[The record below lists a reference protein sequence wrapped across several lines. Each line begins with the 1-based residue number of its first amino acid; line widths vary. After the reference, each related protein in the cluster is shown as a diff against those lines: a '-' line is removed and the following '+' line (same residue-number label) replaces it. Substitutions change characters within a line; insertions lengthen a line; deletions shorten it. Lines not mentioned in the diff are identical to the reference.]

1 MSEILSS
8 PETWLALALLV
19 VVGVL
24 LWKGLAPIVASLD
37 RRAERIGG
45 AIAEAE
51 TLREEAEKMLA
62 DYKRRQREALGEAE
76 HILAHARAE
85 TERIAVQAGRNLE
98 AQIERH
104 EQLAL
109 ARIAQA
115 EQAAVAAVRNQAV
128 DLAIAASAVV
138 LRQELDEKRSAELID
153 RSLAEVASKL
163 N

>member
-8 PETWLALALLV
+8 PETWLALALLT

-24 LWKGLAPIVASLD
+24 LWKGLAPIFASLD

-51 TLREEAEKMLA
+51 MLREEAEKTLA

-76 HILAHARAE
+76 HILEHARAE
-85 TERIAVQAGRNLE
+85 AERIAEQAGRDLE
-98 AQIERH
+98 AQVKRH

-115 EQAAVAAVRNQAV
+115 EQAAVAAVRHQAV
-128 DLAIAASAVV
+128 DLAIAASALV
-138 LRQELDEKRSAELID
+138 LGQALDEKRSAELVD
-153 RSLAEVASKL
+153 RSMEEIAGHL